1 MAISESALRAVEAA
15 LGRWIGLDTSCLGG
29 QSIERAVRG
38 WLQASG
44 LDDPAALVERGERE
58 PSERDDLIEAVVI
71 PESWFFRDPAV
82 FDFLRSFAVTL
93 AAIPARRPVRILS
106 GPSASGEEPY
116 SIAMCLFDAGLGKDD
131 FSIDAIDVSSSAIRR
146 ARDGRY
152 SANAFRNAEQSFR
165 RRWFREV
172 DGAAVIDEQVR
183 RQVRFSRANLLDAG
197 WAGGRRYDIVLCRNL
212 LIYLTSDARRAVE
225 RNLDRLLAD
234 DGLLFLGAAEPP
246 ILQAGW
252 IPAGHASTFAL
263 RRSRLW
269 NKSAAAGCGV
279 RRPPKTS
286 AFGGVA
292 QVEKGHGGLFP
303 QAGSPCPTVQRPAAT
318 TGQRHRSPAAA
329 LRPAVRP
336 AAVAA
341 GKATA
346 NDRLEELLARVGSLA
361 NDGRHADALAECEAS
376 AREIGPAPEL
386 FFMMGM
392 LHQAHG
398 DLERAEGCF
407 HKTLYLDPHH
417 EEAALS
423 LALVAGCRGDERMA
437 ESYRGTAARI
447 FSRKAER

>member
-106 GPSASGEEPY
+106 GPSAGGEEPY

-263 RRSRLW
+263 RRS
-269 NKSAAAGCGV
+269 
-279 RRPPKTS
+279 
-286 AFGGVA
+286 
-292 QVEKGHGGLFP
+292 
-303 QAGSPCPTVQRPAAT
+303 PCPTVQRPAAT

-329 LRPAVRP
+329 LPPAVRP